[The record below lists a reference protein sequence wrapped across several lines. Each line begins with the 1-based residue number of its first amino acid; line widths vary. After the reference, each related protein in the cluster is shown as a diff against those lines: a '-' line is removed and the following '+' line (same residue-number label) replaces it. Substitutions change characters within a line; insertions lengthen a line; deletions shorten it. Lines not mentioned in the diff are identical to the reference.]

1 MKWLNRLYMGGH
13 HLSKGEKFCAAFLFF
28 HPNFGK
34 KGRRNTARVWRA
46 LKGWKRKS
54 PPRSRKPRTWPEI
67 AAIANRLVMR
77 GEFMKAVWV
86 LLCFGGYLRP
96 SDALRLRRQDFVAP
110 VPGVNGKFWCLVL
123 STSEFEEKSKTG
135 ISNESMI

>member
-1 MKWLNRLYMGGH
+1 MRL
-13 HLSKGEKFCAAFLFF
+13 SSLF
-28 HPNFGK
+28 HSNFGK
-34 KGRRNTARVWRA
+34 KGRRNAARVWRA

-54 PPRSRKPRTWPEI
+54 PPRPRKPWTWPEI
-67 AAIANRLVMR
+67 AAIANRLVQR

-110 VPGVNGKFWCLVL
+110 VAGVSGINTDTAFCL
-123 STSEFEEKSKTG
+123 SAEMTIRQKSVSG
-135 ISNESMI
+135 SGGRFRIRSAVVAVVAGM